1 MLGAPATSIIGPL
14 AKAIQEMN
22 FVGTDEK
29 MMARCIQLAKSGAA
43 QGEYPFGSLVALGGT
58 VISEGVN
65 YSIREADESRHA
77 EIVAIA
83 QARQT
88 LAKKL
93 LRDCTIY
100 STVEPCAMCSF
111 VIRAARIRRV
121 VFALHS
127 PVMGGMSRWDIL
139 QHQSPSRR
147 LRFLYG
153 STPEIVTG
161 VCAEEAQK
169 VWSDWRPFISRAIT
183 MIGFF
188 ARRKSNCNLG
198 RQKFRNDGP
207 RFRAFRALKC
217 YVRRYEKF
225 IGRGG

>member
-1 MLGAPATSIIGPL
+1 MG
-14 AKAIQEMN
+14 
-22 FVGTDEK
+22 
-29 MMARCIQLAKSGAA
+29 RCIQLAKSGAA
-43 QGEYPFGSLVALGGT
+43 QGEYPFGSLVALGET

-65 YSIREADESRHA
+65 SSIREMDESRHA
-77 EIVAIA
+77 EIIAIA
-83 QARQT
+83 HARRT
-88 LAKKL
+88 LPKKL

-111 VIRAARIRRV
+111 VIRAAGIRRV

-147 LRFLYG
+147 LRLLYG
-153 STPEIVTG
+153 PAPEIVTG
-161 VCAEEAQK
+161 VCAAEAQN

-188 ARRKSNCNLG
+188 VNRKANRDLG
-198 RQKFRNDGP
+198 RQRLTGY
-207 RFRAFRALKC
+207 RSRLRALMKGADTSMPS
-217 YVRRYEKF
+217 RPSQ
-225 IGRGG
+225 

>member
-1 MLGAPATSIIGPL
+1 
-14 AKAIQEMN
+14 MN
-22 FVGTDEK
+22 SVDER

-43 QGEYPFGSLVALGGT
+43 QGEYPFGSLIALGET
-58 VISEGVN
+58 VVSEGVN

-77 EIVAIA
+77 EIIAIA
-83 QARQT
+83 LARRT
-88 LAKKL
+88 LTKKL

-111 VIRAARIRRV
+111 VIRAAGIRRV

-139 QHQSPSRR
+139 RHQTSSRR

-153 STPEIVTG
+153 PEPEIVSG
-161 VCAEEAQK
+161 VCAEEAQN

-188 ARRKSNCNLG
+188 VRSKTNRDLG
-198 RQKFRNDGP
+198 HQKFTRYRP
-207 RFRAFRALKC
+207 RFRAF
-217 YVRRYEKF
+217 
-225 IGRGG
+225 